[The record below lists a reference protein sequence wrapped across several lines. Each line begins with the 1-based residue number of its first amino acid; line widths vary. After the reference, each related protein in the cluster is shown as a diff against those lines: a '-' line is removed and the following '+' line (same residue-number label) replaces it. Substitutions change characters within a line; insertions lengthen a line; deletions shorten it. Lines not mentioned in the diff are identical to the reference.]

1 MPCQSICFH
10 DCRQILTSFFHLFI
24 GLLSILCVLV
34 TDGRFSLFSIHP
46 SSMAVFC
53 CPNICMDTICL
64 AHRWLSQFQRVWTHF
79 VCNHIIFFL
88 SRKRNLSTNYLP
100 VGAFH
105 LRGGFNT
112 IEGSETFPSTSG
124 SLSAVCRSLYRLSGR
139 YVGFWY

>member
-1 MPCQSICFH
+1 MFGTQVTISISVCMNTFCLQPC
-10 DCRQILTSFFHLFI
+10 
-24 GLLSILCVLV
+24 
-34 TDGRFSLFSIHP
+34 
-46 SSMAVFC
+46 
-53 CPNICMDTICL
+53 
-64 AHRWLSQFQRVWTHF
+64 
-79 VCNHIIFFL
+79 HIFL

-139 YVGFWY
+139 YVGF